1 MNDLIN
7 VAITYIVSM
16 GTVWLMPMM
25 VSMYFL
31 GIVIRLIVYFTTKC
45 EFNFALE
52 FEKRVYQYLA
62 DPDKKAKGSSFH
74 QVTKHLLERTYHE
87 HFELKQKY
95 KRRRFD
101 HVTSVTDRMF
111 LIQAG
116 ALRLVTDT
124 LSQTKY
130 LQKEKGE
137 PRFLDL
143 SKFVFSSNP
152 IFNRI
157 VGVLPI
163 GVFHETINI
172 LPGVFVVGGIFGT
185 FLGTMAA
192 LPSLGNVDPSNVEL
206 TKSVMD
212 SFLMNMTYS
221 MGTSVLGIVL
231 SVSMTF
237 LNTICSPEGMYLNM
251 INKFTSSLEFLW
263 NDTETNDLSQG
274 YLESVDPRTGR
285 PQVNP
290 VGPLAKIGWEK
301 KHKRSGHGAAK
312 PTESVPRNQ
321 PSTDGE
327 TEDQLRDKLSLL
339 ERLIEQTDG
348 QRGALSP
355 DAWAA
360 QVRFLTD
367 EKKKIEV
374 ALAHKQS
381 RDAA

>member
-7 VAITYIVSM
+7 AGIAQIVAL

-25 VSMYFL
+25 LITYLV
-31 GIVIRLIVYFTTKC
+31 GIVIRLIVYFTTNC
-45 EFNFALE
+45 EYSFALE

-62 DPDKKAKGSSFH
+62 DPDKKAKGTSFH
-74 QVTKHLLERTYHE
+74 QVSKHLLERTYHE

-101 HVTSVTDRMF
+101 HVTSITDRLF

-143 SKFVFSSNP
+143 SKFVFGSNP

-163 GVFHETINI
+163 GVFHDTINI
-172 LPGVFVVGGIFGT
+172 LPGIFVVGGIFGT

-212 SFLMNMTYS
+212 TFLMNMTYS

-263 NDTETNDLSQG
+263 NDTETNDLSQNFH
-274 YLESVDPRTGR
+274 ESIDPRTGR
-285 PQVNP
+285 APVSA
-290 VGPLAKIGWEK
+290 VGPLGKAGWDRK
-301 KHKRSGHGAAK
+301 NKHHNKNNNSQPQASP
-312 PTESVPRNQ
+312 PTQDQQSI
-321 PSTDGE
+321 
-327 TEDQLRDKLSLL
+327 DQLKDKLSLID
-339 ERLIEQTDG
+339 RLIEQTDA

-367 EKKKIEV
+367 EKKKIE
-374 ALAHKQS
+374 ALLAAQS
-381 RDAA
+381 SNRAA

>member
-7 VAITYIVSM
+7 AGIAQIVAL

-25 VSMYFL
+25 LVAYTV
-31 GIVIRLIVYFTTKC
+31 GVVIRLIVYFTTNC
-45 EFNFALE
+45 EYNFALE

-62 DPDKKAKGSSFH
+62 DPEKKAKGSSFH
-74 QVTKHLLERTYHE
+74 QVSKNLLERTYHE

-101 HVTSVTDRMF
+101 HVTSVTDRLF

-143 SKFVFSSNP
+143 SKFVFGSNP

-157 VGVLPI
+157 FGVVPI
-163 GVFHETINI
+163 GVFHDTINI
-172 LPGVFVVGGIFGT
+172 LPGIFVVGGIFGT

-192 LPSLGNVDPSNVEL
+192 LPSLGNVDPSNVEV

-212 SFLMNMTYS
+212 TFLMNMTYS

-263 NDTETNDLSQG
+263 NDTETNDLGQ
-274 YLESVDPRTGR
+274 YQESIDPRTGR
-285 PQVNP
+285 AP
-290 VGPLAKIGWEK
+290 VSSATSLSKPGWDRK
-301 KHKRSGHGAAK
+301 NKHHKN
-312 PTESVPRNQ
+312 RNENQ
-321 PSTDGE
+321 SAPKAQTPDGQS
-327 TEDQLRDKLSLL
+327 EDQLKDKLSLL
-339 ERLIEQTDG
+339 DRLIEQTDA

-367 EKKKIEV
+367 EKNKIQ
-374 ALAHKQS
+374 ALLAELRADK
-381 RDAA
+381 AA